1 MTAYRTSQDYRSSL
15 TYAGGESVTSIT
27 TTVAVLFDGSTVTDI
42 SSRVENVSIAYGR
55 ARVLDEFGAGTC
67 TITIDDRDNYITPG
81 HSDSTMGNTQLIG
94 RQVRVSTRLTGGSD
108 SYDTYIFRG
117 FIQDVDYLPGN
128 ASSAKTILKCV
139 DGFELLARARFESE
153 NFSEQLTS
161 ARVTAVLDLASVN
174 YPDGSSPNDRTINTG
189 SATCLAQS
197 AISEDALDYL
207 QTVARTENGRFLI
220 NHAGA
225 ASSTNFG
232 GVASFFG
239 QNTAPTASGL
249 TISDASSFSTGDIQ
263 AEEIALEYGSELLYN
278 AYSYSPGTGSLQ
290 TGSDSASIAKYG
302 RRTITRS
309 LLSSAASTDSA
320 GEYFI
325 GLHKEPMLRVSSVTV
340 RVDMA
345 TKDDAEKILHLNV
358 QSSLDLSIL
367 PPGSSATLTGEYIV
381 EGVQYSI
388 TPRDMLTNQSTII
401 AKYQTSA
408 ADSTAYWI
416 LEDPSLGEFPT
427 ILAPG
432 G

>member
-1 MTAYRTSQDYRSSL
+1 MSATI
-15 TYAGGESVTSIT
+15 V
-27 TTVAVLFDGSTVTDI
+27 TTVSVLFDGSTVTDI

-67 TITIDDRDNYITPG
+67 TITVDDRDNYITPG

-94 RQVRVSTRLTGGSD
+94 RQVRVSTRVTGGSD
-108 SYDTYIFRG
+108 SYDTYLFRG
-117 FIQDVDYLPGN
+117 FIQDVDYLPGREHQ
-128 ASSAKTILKCV
+128 SAKTILKCV

-153 NFSEQLTS
+153 NFSEQTTS

-174 YPDGSSPNDRTINTG
+174 YPDSANPNDRTINTG
-189 SATCLAQS
+189 SATCLAQTG
-197 AISEDALDYL
+197 ISSDALDYL
-207 QTVARTENGRFLI
+207 QTVTRTENGRFLI
-220 NHAGA
+220 NHGGA

-232 GVASFFG
+232 GVLSFYG

-249 TISDASSFSTGDIQ
+249 TISDANSFSTGDIQ

-278 AYSYSPGTGSLQ
+278 AYSYTPGTGSLQ

-302 RRTITRS
+302 RRTISRS
-309 LLSSAASTDSA
+309 LLSNATSTNSA

-325 GLHKEPMLRVSSVTV
+325 GLHKEPELRVSSVTV
-340 RVDMA
+340 SVDMA
-345 TKDDAEKILHLNV
+345 SATNAEKILHLNV
-358 QSSLDLSIL
+358 QSALDLSIL

-381 EGVQYSI
+381 EGVQYTI
-388 TPRDMLTNQSTII
+388 TPRDMSSNQSKITAI
-401 AKYQTSA
+401 YQTSA
-408 ADSTAYWI
+408 ADSTSYWI